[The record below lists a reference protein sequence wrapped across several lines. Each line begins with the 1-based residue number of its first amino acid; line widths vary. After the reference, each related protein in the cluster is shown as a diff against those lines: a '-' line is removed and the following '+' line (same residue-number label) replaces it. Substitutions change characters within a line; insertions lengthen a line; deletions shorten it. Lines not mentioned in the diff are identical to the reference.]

1 MTKPKIIY
9 NPATIAECGGP
20 CEQGPEYCDCGTLR
34 INCPDASVDDHPLTD
49 EMCEVIATGNQWS
62 GDIGDVVFRHGD
74 MRAAADWQLGQVEK
88 SVERRI
94 KVLRQSGY
102 VFAADAIEDF
112 FQGLMQNMR
121 PQENNS

>member
-1 MTKPKIIY
+1 M
-9 NPATIAECGGP
+9 
-20 CEQGPEYCDCGTLR
+20 
-34 INCPDASVDDHPLTD
+34 
-49 EMCEVIATGNQWS
+49 
-62 GDIGDVVFRHGD
+62 
-74 MRAAADWQLGQVEK
+74 LGQVEK

-121 PQENNS
+121 PQQENN